1 LNKIILKDFQQN
13 FNKLDELQILKKEC
27 DEIRRDFFE
36 SNQINKATI
45 DRLKAENAELKNNYE
60 QIRNTQITKIEES
73 YKQKIESYR
82 KSIKEKEKE
91 NIILSQDN
99 TVLTSQLDILEK
111 NLNSLKLNFK
121 DTE

>member
-13 FNKLDELQILKKEC
+13 FKKLDDLQMLKKEC

-36 SNQINKATI
+36 SNQINKASI

-60 QIRNTQITKIEES
+60 QIRNTQITKLEES

-82 KSIKEKEKE
+82 ISIKEKEKE

>member
-13 FNKLDELQILKKEC
+13 FKKLDDLQMLKKDC

-36 SNQINKATI
+36 SNQINKASI

-60 QIRNTQITKIEES
+60 QIRNTQITKLEES

-82 KSIKEKEKE
+82 ISIKEKEKE

>member
-1 LNKIILKDFQQN
+1 MNKIILKDFQQN
-13 FNKLDELQILKKEC
+13 FKKLDDLQMLKKEC

-36 SNQINKATI
+36 SNQINKASI

-60 QIRNTQITKIEES
+60 QIRNTQITKLEES

-82 KSIKEKEKE
+82 ISIKEKEKE